1 MARKAIS
8 KKVRFEVFKRDS
20 FKCQYCGASAPDVI
34 LEVDHIQP
42 VAKRGKNDIMNLLT
56 ACKDCNAG
64 KSDRLL
70 DDSTAVSK
78 QKAQADRLSERRLQL
93 QMMMEWRNGL
103 LELEEKAAQEVVA
116 YWKSSSGIGLS
127 ETGVSEVR
135 KLVKKFGAAEIVE
148 VIDIALRQYDDKGRA
163 FSKIHGIAAV
173 RKRTKSDPA
182 YDTIT
187 LCIGILKK
195 RGLYIDYEGV
205 NRLVRSCLEQGYT
218 HQQIAKEAY
227 AAPHG
232 TGFVNKLEE
241 MELS

>member
-1 MARKAIS
+1 
-8 KKVRFEVFKRDS
+8 
-20 FKCQYCGASAPDVI
+20 
-34 LEVDHIQP
+34 
-42 VAKRGKNDIMNLLT
+42 
-56 ACKDCNAG
+56 
-64 KSDRLL
+64 
-70 DDSTAVSK
+70 
-78 QKAQADRLSERRLQL
+78 
-93 QMMMEWRNGL
+93 MMMEWRNGL
-103 LELEEKAAQEVVA
+103 LELEESASQEVVA

-127 ETGVSEVR
+127 ETGISEVR

-195 RGLYIDYEGV
+195 RGLYIDYEAI
-205 NRLVRSCLEQGYT
+205 NRLVRSCLEQGHT

-232 TGFVNKLEE
+232 TGFINKLEE